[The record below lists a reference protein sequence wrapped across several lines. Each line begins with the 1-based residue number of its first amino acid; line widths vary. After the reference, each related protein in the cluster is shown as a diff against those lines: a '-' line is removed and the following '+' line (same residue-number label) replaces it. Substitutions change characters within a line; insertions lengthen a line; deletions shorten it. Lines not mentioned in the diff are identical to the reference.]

1 MSSKSEGPA
10 IGIDL
15 GTTYSCVGVWWVT
28 SFFFCL
34 QSFFLTFGC
43 VVCAGGVPRRFVFD
57 CTNRV
62 SVADFLYDCFVLE
75 QRRRSKKTSQQRR
88 PCRRSKTELETTI
101 WLVRLLLESRRRLR
115 RLRRTPKPSPSERL
129 QKAGGRRREKK
140 KLLKASFF
148 LRPSFLGFQMLTF
161 FFRVLWWWVMLCWRY
176 FDSSLFLIY
185 K

>member
-1 MSSKSEGPA
+1 MRRRVVSN
-10 IGIDL
+10 
-15 GTTYSCVGVWWVT
+15 
-28 SFFFCL
+28 FFFSL
-34 QSFFLTFGC
+34 PSVVFFKHS
-43 VVCAGGVPRRFVFD
+43 VVLFARESSPD
-57 CTNRV
+57 ASSSIAQIV
-62 SVADFLYDCFVLE
+62 SRSPIFYDCFVLE

-161 FFRVLWWWVMLCWRY
+161 FFRVL
-176 FDSSLFLIY
+176 
-185 K
+185 

>member
-1 MSSKSEGPA
+1 MLFARESSPDASSSIA
-10 IGIDL
+10 QI
-15 GTTYSCVGVWWVT
+15 
-28 SFFFCL
+28 
-34 QSFFLTFGC
+34 
-43 VVCAGGVPRRFVFD
+43 
-57 CTNRV
+57 V
-62 SVADFLYDCFVLE
+62 SRSPIFFLYDCFVLE

-140 KLLKASFF
+140 EASESFF

-161 FFRVLWWWVMLCWRY
+161 FSCASMMSDAVLTIL
-176 FDSSLFLIY
+176 
-185 K
+185 